1 MADLAQFA
9 DTIALLAVGV
19 LVWFYLRGRFEHID
33 RRFDEAKQDTNRR
46 FEELRDEMNRRFE
59 QNDRQH
65 DRFAADIA
73 AIRSDLTQI
82 ALTLGLRNRPESN
95 PA

>member
-1 MADLAQFA
+1 MEIIAQFGN
-9 DTIALLAVGV
+9 TFALLAVGV
-19 LVWFYLRGRFEHID
+19 LVWFYLRGRFDQADRRTNELRD
-33 RRFDEAKQDTNRR
+33 DMNRRFDEMRHDI
-46 FEELRDEMNRRFE
+46 DRRFE

-82 ALTLGLRNRPESN
+82 ALTLGVRNRPESN